1 MRPFE
6 SRWERVAPYAL
17 GALFGLCVA
26 LLAVSIVM
34 FKKAED
40 RGASAGGAR
49 GAPSERVEGERG
61 GAIIEATRR
70 VSPAVVSVTA
80 LRTKVVPRDPFYRWF
95 QQYYYGQVPDL
106 SGERYSM
113 LEYSVLGSGVI
124 VDPDG
129 YILTNEHVIRDAEKI
144 YVTMGDGTQ
153 AEATVAGS
161 TASYDLALLKI
172 QAKNIPYAPLGDSD
186 KLETGE
192 WVIAIGNPFGY
203 LLNDTQSTVTVGVV
217 SALHRDV
224 KPSSSTQPLFMNM
237 IQTDAAIN
245 PGNSGGPLV
254 SSAGEVIGINTFIFS
269 TGEGG
274 SLGMGFAIPINTTKQ
289 IIDEIRRYG
298 RVREPWTGLSVGEL
312 TPEAAR
318 RQGLDVD
325 RGLLIGG
332 IYPGS
337 PASEAGFRVG
347 DVIVDING
355 IKIRNVDQAYRAFFG
370 HRVGDVLSIVV
381 HRDRKSVT
389 VQLKLAE
396 QPKRA

>member
-1 MRPFE
+1 MIPFE
-6 SRWERVAPYAL
+6 SRWERIAPYFL
-17 GALFGLCVA
+17 GVLFGLCVA
-26 LLAVSIVM
+26 LLIVSIVL
-34 FKKAED
+34 FKKVES
-40 RGASAGGAR
+40 RGALTAGR
-49 GAPSERVEGERG
+49 GAPSLRIGEERDN
-61 GAIIEATRR
+61 AIIEATRR

-95 QQYYYGQVPDL
+95 QQYYYGQLPDR
-106 SGERYSM
+106 GDDRYSM

-124 VDPDG
+124 VDPGG

-144 YVTMGDGTQ
+144 YVTMSDGTQ

-161 TASYDLALLKI
+161 TFSYDLALLKI
-172 QAKNIPYAPLGDSD
+172 QARNLPYAPLGDSD
-186 KLETGE
+186 GLETGE

-224 KPSSSTQPLFMNM
+224 KSSSTTQPLFMNM

-312 TPEAAR
+312 TPDAAR

-325 RGLLIGG
+325 HGLLVGG

-337 PASEAGFRVG
+337 PAVDAGFKIG
-347 DVIVDING
+347 DVIVEING
-355 IKIRNVDQAYRAFFG
+355 IKIGNVDQAYRAFFG
-370 HRVGDVLSIVV
+370 HRVGDVLNIVV
-381 HRDRKSVT
+381 RRGHRT
-389 VQLKLAE
+389 MTIQLKLEE
-396 QPKRA
+396 QPRRA